1 MKKSNK
7 LLGARPYVSDGK
19 LYFGRGAQKPKVSDG
34 KIYFGGKIRKR
45 KNKIRSKKRKQ
56 TGKGL
61 GTLAAGLANKL
72 VGPLFSILV

>member
-7 LLGARPYVSDGK
+7 LLGARPYVSNGK

-45 KNKIRSKKRKQ
+45 RKSRSKKRKQ
-56 TGKGL
+56 TDKIL
-61 GTLAAGLANKL
+61 ATLVVGLANKL
-72 VGPLFSILV
+72 VGPLLSILK

>member
-7 LLGARPYVSDGK
+7 LLGARPYISDSK
-19 LYFGRGAQKPKVSDG
+19 LYFRRGAQKPKVSDG

-45 KNKIRSKKRKQ
+45 KNKSRSKKRKQ

-61 GTLAAGLANKL
+61 RTLAAGLANKL
-72 VGPLFSILV
+72 VGPFLSILA

>member
-7 LLGARPYVSDGK
+7 LLGARPYVKDGK
-19 LYFGRGAQKPKVSDG
+19 LYFGRRGQKHKVSDR

-45 KNKIRSKKRKQ
+45 RNKSSSKKRKQ

-72 VGPLFSILV
+72 VEPLLSILV